1 MLMMPSDLSW
11 GKQYFVLILVYS
23 EPDSVFK
30 EIKITDEQK
39 KVLIE
44 SISKK
49 MAPQPVKLRSDFEL
63 TCFSYEGIVAI
74 KEALVTAK

>member
-1 MLMMPSDLSW
+1 MNSSDGIYTPNLAMLMMPSDLSW

-49 MAPQPVKLRSDFEL
+49 MAP
-63 TCFSYEGIVAI
+63 
-74 KEALVTAK
+74 